1 MIKKKN
7 LKFEIINSL
16 NIDGYEVLCDWGL
29 YKLIIFNL
37 FQNSVKYNL
46 KDGHIT
52 IELSLKTVNEIN
64 FLVTKI

>member
-16 NIDGYEVLCDWGL
+16 NIDGYEILCDWGL

-37 FQNSVKYNL
+37 FQNSVKYNF
-46 KDGHIT
+46 KDGHII
-52 IELSLKTVNEIN
+52 IELSLKTVNEMN